1 MQQRSI
7 RRVTWTSPPAI
18 GIEELDADHQAIIAR
33 VRALV
38 SALDDESSGASVDHA
53 FTEMITAL
61 EDHIRREEDYLEKLT
76 SEAGVAHWRRHCQFH
91 NFMVG
96 TLRHAYTELAKDVRA
111 ERTRAMFR
119 AVLERIIEELFT
131 SDEEMIDLFRKEG
144 VTG

>member
-1 MQQRSI
+1 
-7 RRVTWTSPPAI
+7 
-18 GIEELDADHQAIIAR
+18 
-33 VRALV
+33 
-38 SALDDESSGASVDHA
+38 
-53 FTEMITAL
+53 
-61 EDHIRREEDYLEKLT
+61 
-76 SEAGVAHWRRHCQFH
+76 
-91 NFMVG
+91 MVG